1 MTDNWMSTTNNKQQ
15 PSLMSA
21 TWIHNGMSAMSKIYI
36 EDKLFILNLYLNI
49 FKNTELP
56 QIKDY
61 KQLKLKICEQRNIF
75 FTT

>member
-1 MTDNWMSTTNNKQQ
+1 
-15 PSLMSA
+15 
-21 TWIHNGMSAMSKIYI
+21 MSAMSKIYI

-61 KQLKLKICEQRNIF
+61 KQLKLKICEQRTIF
-75 FTT
+75 LTT